1 MEEIAKK
8 LLKELKKNLEKI
20 RVQTIG
26 SSKIQ
31 KFHTMKQ
38 EAKKQGET
46 AIQSANK
53 ALSSSSQTLEGA
65 VKGQFEKKVTEAFE
79 KQQQTL
85 DKLSS

>member
-1 MEEIAKK
+1 MEELTKK
-8 LLKELKKNLEKI
+8 LLKDLQKKLEKI
-20 RVQTIG
+20 RVQAIG
-26 SSKIQ
+26 SAKIQ
-31 KFHTMKQ
+31 KSHSKKQ

-46 AIQSANK
+46 VIESAKK

-65 VKGQFEKKVTEAFE
+65 VKGQFGKKVTEAFE

>member
-20 RVQTIG
+20 RVQAIG

-31 KFHTMKQ
+31 KSHTMKQ

-53 ALSSSSQTLEGA
+53 ALSSSSQTLESA

>member
-1 MEEIAKK
+1 MEELAKK

-20 RVQTIG
+20 RVQAIG

-31 KFHTMKQ
+31 KSHTKKQ

-46 AIQSANK
+46 AINSAKK
-53 ALSSSSQTLEGA
+53 ALSSSYQTLEGA
-65 VKGQFEKKVTEAFE
+65 VKGQFGKKVTATFE

>member
-1 MEEIAKK
+1 MEELAKK
-8 LLKELKKNLEKI
+8 LLKELQKKLEKI
-20 RVQTIG
+20 RVQAIG
-26 SSKIQ
+26 SAKIQ
-31 KFHTMKQ
+31 KSHSKKQ

-46 AIQSANK
+46 AIESAKK

-65 VKGQFEKKVTEAFE
+65 VKGQFGKNVTEAFE